1 MVDCREHDFMSLAWL
16 NLVSLHVS
24 AFLFVYLYIL
34 SAMPVTRAEK
44 RGEKA
49 WKECKW
55 LRILA
60 GFFESVTTADMIL
73 WIWFP
78 VPNLA
83 WSFHPDPLVGR
94 IVAFAIAVPSSAI
107 LMKGIK
113 DAGQETMRPSK
124 STKMFGG
131 IYQQIRHP
139 QTLGEMPLFIAIALF
154 INSLFLTVW
163 ATLFVSLG
171 TPILI
176 HYEEK
181 DLLRRFGDAYLEYRR
196 RTRGVIPRFWK
207 RRTEEGLA

>member
-1 MVDCREHDFMSLAWL
+1 M

-34 SAMPVTRAEK
+34 SAMPVIPAQK
-44 RGEKA
+44 RDEKA

-60 GFFESVTTADMIL
+60 GFFESVMIADMIL

-83 WSFHPDPLVGR
+83 WPFHPDPLVGR

-131 IYQQIRHP
+131 IYQHIRHP
-139 QTLGEMPLFIAIALF
+139 QTLGEMPLFIAFALF

-181 DLLRRFGDAYLEYRR
+181 DLLKRFGDAYLEYRR
-196 RTRGVIPRFWK
+196 RRRGLIPRFWK
-207 RRTEEGLA
+207 RRTEQGLA

>member
-1 MVDCREHDFMSLAWL
+1 MSLAWL

-34 SAMPVTRAEK
+34 SAMPVTRAQK

-60 GFFESVTTADMIL
+60 GFFESVMIADMIL

-94 IVAFAIAVPSSAI
+94 IVAFAIAVPCSAI

-124 STKMFGG
+124 STKMFGEYTSTYG
-131 IYQQIRHP
+131 TRRPWVKCHC
-139 QTLGEMPLFIAIALF
+139 
-154 INSLFLTVW
+154 SLHSRCSSTRF
-163 ATLFVSLG
+163 SSPSG
-171 TPILI
+171 
-176 HYEEK
+176 
-181 DLLRRFGDAYLEYRR
+181 RRFSSVWVRQFSS
-196 RTRGVIPRFWK
+196 IMK
-207 RRTEEGLA
+207 RRTC